1 MEQTIQDKFELYVK
15 INKEIAEFRRK
26 QAGQKKLLT
35 NLEQEIQQYMID
47 NQLDSVSLK
56 EGQIV
61 LFEAKTSGTFKRDTM
76 VDLLT
81 EKLKD
86 EKKAE
91 SIVESIISN
100 KVFTITQK
108 VKINLKKK

>member
-1 MEQTIQDKFELYVK
+1 MDQTIQEKFDLYVK

-26 QAGQKKLLT
+26 QAEQKKLLT

-61 LFEAKTSGTFKRDTM
+61 LFEAKKSETFKKETM

-91 SIVESIISN
+91 AIVESIISN
-100 KVFTITQK
+100 KIFSVTQRL
-108 VKINLKKK
+108 KINLKKK